1 MCVSNLTIIGNGRRT
16 FDGWIAT
23 VKSMEFIVAMTV
35 RKLEKGEAYK
45 TKNKD
50 SLLLDN
56 IFESLVAKHKNNT
69 LSCDQFFD
77 EVVKKHADY
86 DLFLEQNN
94 DLDEEEESD
103 SME

>member
-1 MCVSNLTIIGNGRRT
+1 MLVNGNGRRT

-23 VKSMEFIVAMTV
+23 VKSMEFTVAMTV
-35 RKLEKGEAYK
+35 KKLEKGEAYK

>member
-1 MCVSNLTIIGNGRRT
+1 M
-16 FDGWIAT
+16 
-23 VKSMEFIVAMTV
+23 KSMEFTVAMTV
-35 RKLEKGEAYK
+35 KKLEKGEAYK

-69 LSCDQFFD
+69 LSCDQFVD

>member
-1 MCVSNLTIIGNGRRT
+1 M
-16 FDGWIAT
+16 
-23 VKSMEFIVAMTV
+23 KSMEFTVAMTV
-35 RKLEKGEAYK
+35 KKLEKGEAYK

-69 LSCDQFFD
+69 LSCDQFVD

-86 DLFLEQNN
+86 DLFFEQNN

>member
-1 MCVSNLTIIGNGRRT
+1 MNALYREVNGNGRRT

-23 VKSMEFIVAMTV
+23 VKSMEFTVAMT
-35 RKLEKGEAYK
+35 GEAYK

-86 DLFLEQNN
+86 DFFLEQNN

>member
-1 MCVSNLTIIGNGRRT
+1 
-16 FDGWIAT
+16 
-23 VKSMEFIVAMTV
+23 MEFTVAMTV

-56 IFESLVAKHKNNT
+56 IFETLVAKHKNNT

>member
-1 MCVSNLTIIGNGRRT
+1 MLYRGVNGNGRRT

-23 VKSMEFIVAMTV
+23 VKSMEFTVAMTV
-35 RKLEKGEAYK
+35 KKLEKGEAYK
-45 TKNKD
+45 TKNKN
-50 SLLLDN
+50 SLLLEN
-56 IFESLVAKHKNNT
+56 ISESLVAKHKNNT